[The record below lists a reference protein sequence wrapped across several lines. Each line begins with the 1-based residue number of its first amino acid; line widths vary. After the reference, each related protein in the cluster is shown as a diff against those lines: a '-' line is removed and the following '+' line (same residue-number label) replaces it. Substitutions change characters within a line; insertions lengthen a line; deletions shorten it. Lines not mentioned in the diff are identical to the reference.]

1 MIMDDID
8 NFRERALEVAKDL
21 EVFSDA
27 YNVGTL
33 RNRAEEAASRA
44 VHDASRRIEEAM
56 AKAEM
61 AKRRILEETENGG
74 KDETDSMK
82 KEKLIAALERGDRLQ
97 EQVTRLEASIAEL
110 QRGADEAQKE
120 KSCVEQASKQAW
132 LEVATLK
139 QEVAELRIKKGLLE
153 ERTADAKGT
162 QNKGRSESVAS
173 EETSKSSTKSTRSW
187 KRLFVMCRTARA
199 AY

>member
-1 MIMDDID
+1 MDDID

-21 EVFSDA
+21 EVFSEA

-61 AKRRILEETENGG
+61 TKRRILEEAERDG
-74 KDETDSMK
+74 KGETDSMK
-82 KEKLIAALERGDRLQ
+82 REKLIAALERGDRLQ
-97 EQVTRLEASIAEL
+97 EQVTELESSIAEL
-110 QRGADEAQKE
+110 RRGADEAQKE
-120 KSCVEQASKQAW
+120 KSCVESASKEAW
-132 LEVATLK
+132 LEVAALK
-139 QEVAELRIKKGLLE
+139 QEVAELKIKKSLLE
-153 ERTADAKGT
+153 EQAAEARGP
-162 QNKGRSESVAS
+162 QSKGRCESAAS
-173 EETSKSSTKSTRSW
+173 GDTSKSSTKSSRSW
-187 KRLFVMCRTARA
+187 KRLFVMCRTARV